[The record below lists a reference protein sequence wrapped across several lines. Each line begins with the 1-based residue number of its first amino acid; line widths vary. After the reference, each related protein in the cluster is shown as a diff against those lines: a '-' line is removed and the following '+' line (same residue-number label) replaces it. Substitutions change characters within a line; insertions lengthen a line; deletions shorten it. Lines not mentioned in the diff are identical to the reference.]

1 MDDWNRSDEWEVQKT
16 RHDRA
21 RIRVTINEHERV
33 AQMIRLR
40 DIIPYFRLLTP
51 AQVRDRIDENHH
63 IDLDGMEGREARAIR
78 KQLADAG
85 IEAEQID
92 VSFVS
97 FLPFNRTNSFAW
109 LIENPAESKRIAEK
123 MMSEGVPVVEVEA

>member
-16 RHDRA
+16 LHDRA

-63 IDLDGMEGREARAIR
+63 IDLDGMEGRCLLYTSPSPRDR
-78 KQLADAG
+78 G
-85 IEAEQID
+85 
-92 VSFVS
+92 
-97 FLPFNRTNSFAW
+97 
-109 LIENPAESKRIAEK
+109 
-123 MMSEGVPVVEVEA
+123 